1 MTTNWQ
7 IREVKIID
15 LITHALIPP
24 ILLAALWVLTPLV
37 LVPLI
42 PIHPA
47 FIYVTAAILSYYPLK
62 WWAIGTVLMYKA
74 FAPMSVRNR
83 CRFTPTCSTYMI
95 MAIYKYGLFIGAIK
109 GVRRIFRCKPPNGGI
124 DYP

>member
-1 MTTNWQ
+1 MIWQ

-15 LITHALIPP
+15 LLNYSLLSPALLI
-24 ILLAALWVLTPLV
+24 ALWVLSPLV
-37 LVPLI
+37 FVKYI
-42 PIHPA
+42 PISPWI
-47 FIYVTAAILSYYPLK
+47 IYAVAIFLSYFLLK
-62 WWAIGTVLMYKA
+62 KSVIGLVLIYKA

-95 MAIYKYGLFIGAIK
+95 MAIFKYGLFIGVIK
-109 GVRRIFRCKPPNGGI
+109 GIHRITRCKPPNGGE